1 MCQFVL
7 SLRQISEA
15 LRLHQKRLQL
25 GDDLP
30 TLTELAERAG
40 VHRDTLYEAL
50 NGRRINQVSQVR
62 LSRMLQ
68 ALEHEQK
75 PVSRIM
81 YVSLPLNTHNA
92 VNDIK
97 LRFGIGP
104 LCPTSAPLRQ
114 IWRLEERRISGSS

>member
-50 NGRRINQVSQVR
+50 N
-62 LSRMLQ
+62 M
-68 ALEHEQK
+68 A
-75 PVSRIM
+75 
-81 YVSLPLNTHNA
+81 
-92 VNDIK
+92 
-97 LRFGIGP
+97 
-104 LCPTSAPLRQ
+104 
-114 IWRLEERRISGSS
+114 